1 MGSGV
6 AQIAAQTG
14 YPTTV
19 VEENDKILK
28 KGMDRIYGRLEK
40 GKAKGKLTDEQ
51 VEAVK
56 RNLTPSTR
64 LNDLKDCDFIIEA
77 VTENTELKEKLF
89 AEIGAMAKDGAILA
103 TNTSSISIT
112 RIAGV
117 TNRPENVVGMHFFN
131 PVTVMKLVEIVKGLA
146 TSDAVVEA
154 AKEFVVSLGKDPI
167 TCPDVPA
174 FVVNKLLTPYLLD
187 AAQMVQDGVATA
199 EDVDKA
205 MVLGCGY
212 PMGPITLIDYIGI
225 DTICH
230 VADVMFNEFKE
241 PKYAAPVLLRRM
253 VAAGHLGRKT
263 GRGFYVYDDK

>member
-6 AQIAAQTG
+6 AQVVAQTG

-19 VEENDKILK
+19 IEPDEKILK
-28 KGMDRIYGRLEK
+28 KGMDRINSRLEK
-40 GKAKGKLTDEQ
+40 GKAKGRLTDEQ
-51 VEAVK
+51 VESVL
-56 RNLTPSTR
+56 RNLSPSTR
-64 LNDLKDCDFIIEA
+64 LREVEDCDVIIEA
-77 VTENTELKEKLF
+77 VTENTELKIELF
-89 AEIGAMAKDGAILA
+89 GELSAIAKDGAILA

-112 RIAGV
+112 KIASA
-117 TNRPENVVGMHFFN
+117 TKRPEYVVGMHFFN
-131 PVTVMKLVEIVKGLA
+131 PVTVMKLVEIVKGLS

-154 AKEFVVSLGKDPI
+154 AKEFVVSLGKEPI
-167 TCPDVPA
+167 TCPDMPA

-187 AAQMVQDGVATA
+187 AARMVQDGIATP

-241 PKYAAPVLLRRM
+241 PKYAAPILLRRM

-263 GRGFYVYDDK
+263 GRGFYHYDA